1 MDLMVP
7 DSGLLFW
14 MLISFA
20 ILFFVLAKFGWPII
34 TGMVDRRKERID
46 KSLAEAA
53 EARALL
59 ATLKSQGDTLLQ
71 EARDQQ
77 SQMMAQTAELRK
89 QLVEEAREAARAE
102 GARMLEEARK
112 QADLE
117 REAARKEM
125 RAYVA
130 TLSVAVAEK
139 ILRQQLD
146 TKGKQSDWMD
156 RLLDETTAL
165 PNA

>member
-59 ATLKSQGDTLLQ
+59 ATLKTQGDALLQ

-102 GARMLEEARK
+102 GTRMVEESRK

-156 RLLDETTAL
+156 RLLDESL
-165 PNA
+165 